1 MARSPLSA
9 FGRWLADMLRH
20 AFGDPRE
27 EALHQ
32 PPMVGVQPFLGT
44 IHPRRRG
51 RLFLGH
57 TSWSNVR

>member
-1 MARSPLSA
+1 MARSAVSA
-9 FGRWLADMLRH
+9 FGRWLAEMVQH

-44 IHPRRRG
+44 ISRRRG
-51 RLFLGH
+51 RSFLGY